1 MVGETTFERYAK
13 HIAVAMVALL
23 ILLPVYWM
31 VNMSFK
37 DRVEF
42 VARPPTLIV
51 ERPTTENYYD
61 LLVTQR
67 FYLKGINSLVVAI
80 IAATLAVTVGT
91 LAAYALSRFRL
102 PRNLQLSPAVHDADR
117 AHVSAD
123 RDRHSALRPST
134 IARFFGFKL
143 FDTQLGLGLIHG
155 FMELPLVL
163 WMMIGFFR
171 DIPRDMEEAAL
182 VDGDSRFAV
191 LRKIALP
198 LAAPGLAATFILVFI
213 SSWNEFLLAL
223 ILTGSQVADAADRGR
238 RPDRSVRHPVRQHDG
253 RRRDHDG
260 PRADSRALDPAL
272 SDARVWRWAGSRDD
286 QQSGLDRRPRRGTL
300 GAGQLR
306 AASRSASA
314 R

>member
-1 MVGETTFERYAK
+1 LVGETSLERYAK
-13 HIAVAMVALL
+13 QIAVVMVASLV
-23 ILLPVYWM
+23 LLPVYWM
-31 VNMSFK
+31 VNMSLK
-37 DRVEF
+37 DRGEF

-51 ERPTTENYYD
+51 AQPTFANYYD

-67 FYLKGINSLVVAI
+67 FYLKGINSLVVAV

-91 LAAYALSRFRL
+91 LGAYALARFRL
-102 PRNLQLSPAVHDADR
+102 PHNFNHYLLFTMLTVRMFPPIVTVIPLFSFYNREIL
-117 AHVSAD
+117 
-123 RDRHSALRPST
+123 
-134 IARFFGFKL
+134 GFKL

-182 VDGDSRFAV
+182 VDGDSRFAA

-223 ILTGSQVADAADRGR
+223 ILTGSRAQTLPIAVAGQIGQYQIQYGNMMAAGVVTTVPVLILALLTQRFLTRG
-238 RPDRSVRHPVRQHDG
+238 
-253 RRRDHDG
+253 
-260 PRADSRALDPAL
+260 L
-272 SDARVWRWAGSRDD
+272 
-286 QQSGLDRRPRRGTL
+286 TL
-300 GAGQLR
+300 GGVTG
-306 AASRSASA
+306 
-314 R
+314 

>member
-1 MVGETTFERYAK
+1 MVGETSFERYAK
-13 HIAVAMVALL
+13 HLAVVMVALL

-42 VARPPTLIV
+42 VSRPPTLVV
-51 ERPTTENYYD
+51 ERPTIANYYD
-61 LLVTQR
+61 LLITQR
-67 FYLKGINSLVVAI
+67 FYLKGVNSLIVAI

-91 LAAYALSRFRL
+91 LAAYALARFRL
-102 PRNLQLSPAVHDADR
+102 PRNLNYHL
-117 AHVSAD
+117 
-123 RDRHSALRPST
+123 LFTMLT
-134 IARFFGFKL
+134 IRMFPPIVTVIPLFSFYNREILGFKL

-223 ILTGSQVADAADRGR
+223 ILTGTRAQTLPIAVAAQIGQYEIQYGNMMAAGVVTTVPVLILALLTQRFLTRGL
-238 RPDRSVRHPVRQHDG
+238 
-253 RRRDHDG
+253 
-260 PRADSRALDPAL
+260 ALGG
-272 SDARVWRWAGSRDD
+272 VTG
-286 QQSGLDRRPRRGTL
+286 
-300 GAGQLR
+300 
-306 AASRSASA
+306 
-314 R
+314 

>member
-13 HIAVAMVALL
+13 HIAVAVAVLL

-31 VNMSFK
+31 VNMSLK
-37 DRVEF
+37 DRAEF
-42 VARPPTLIV
+42 AARPPTLIV
-51 ERPTTENYYD
+51 ERPTTANYYD

-67 FYLKGINSLVVAI
+67 FYLKGRNSLIVAI

-102 PRNLQLSPAVHDADR
+102 PKNFNYHLLF
-117 AHVSAD
+117 
-123 RDRHSALRPST
+123 T
-134 IARFFGFKL
+134 ILTIRMFPPIVTVIPLFAFYNREFFGFKL
-143 FDTQLGLGLIHG
+143 YDTQIGLGLIHG

-198 LAAPGLAATFILVFI
+198 LVAPGLAATFILVFI
-213 SSWNEFLLAL
+213 SSWNEFLVAL
-223 ILTGSQVADAADRGR
+223 ILTGS
-238 RPDRSVRHPVRQHDG
+238 
-253 RRRDHDG
+253 
-260 PRADSRALDPAL
+260 RA
-272 SDARVWRWAGSRDD
+272 
-286 QQSGLDRRPRRGTL
+286 QTL
-300 GAGQLR
+300 PIAVAGQIGQYDVQWGNMM
-306 AASRSASA
+306 AAGVITTIPVLILALLTQRYLTRGLAVGGVTG
-314 R
+314 

>member
-13 HIAVAMVALL
+13 HIAVVMVALL

-42 VARPPTLIV
+42 VARPPTVIV
-51 ERPTTENYYD
+51 EHPTTSNYYD

-67 FYLKGINSLVVAI
+67 FYLKGINSLAVAV

-91 LAAYALSRFRL
+91 LAAYALARFRL
-102 PRNLQLSPAVHDADR
+102 PRNLNYHLLFTMLTVRMFPPIVTVIPLFSFYNR
-117 AHVSAD
+117 EI
-123 RDRHSALRPST
+123 L
-134 IARFFGFKL
+134 GFKL

-223 ILTGSQVADAADRGR
+223 ILTGTRAQTLPIAVASQIGQYEIQYGNMMAAGVVTTVPVLVLALLTQRFLTRGL
-238 RPDRSVRHPVRQHDG
+238 
-253 RRRDHDG
+253 
-260 PRADSRALDPAL
+260 ALGG
-272 SDARVWRWAGSRDD
+272 VTG
-286 QQSGLDRRPRRGTL
+286 
-300 GAGQLR
+300 
-306 AASRSASA
+306 
-314 R
+314 

>member
-1 MVGETTFERYAK
+1 MVGETTLERYAK
-13 HIAVAMVALL
+13 HLAVAMVVLL

-37 DRVEF
+37 DRAEF
-42 VARPPTLIV
+42 VARPPTLVV
-51 ERPTTENYYD
+51 ERPTLANYFD

-67 FYLKGINSLVVAI
+67 FYLKGFNSLAVAV

-91 LAAYALSRFRL
+91 LAAYALARFRL
-102 PRNLQLSPAVHDADR
+102 PRNLNYHLLFTLLTVRMFPPIVTVIPLFSFYNR
-117 AHVSAD
+117 EI
-123 RDRHSALRPST
+123 L
-134 IARFFGFKL
+134 GLKL

-223 ILTGSQVADAADRGR
+223 ILTGSRAQTLPIAVASQIGQYDIQYGNMMAAGVVTTVPVLILAMLTQRFLTRGL
-238 RPDRSVRHPVRQHDG
+238 
-253 RRRDHDG
+253 
-260 PRADSRALDPAL
+260 ALGG
-272 SDARVWRWAGSRDD
+272 VTG
-286 QQSGLDRRPRRGTL
+286 
-300 GAGQLR
+300 
-306 AASRSASA
+306 
-314 R
+314 